1 MLIKIINVSLILIF
15 LSPVAALAHGD
26 KKEAVKV
33 TATTTMSPKEGN
45 NYIIDSLERAE
56 KQKGF
61 AEISEDVKESTVPTV
76 IKALSLAAI
85 IAGLAFLYMPKKKK
99 S

>member
-1 MLIKIINVSLILIF
+1 MLIKIIYVSLILIF
-15 LSPVAALAHGD
+15 LSPVAASAHGD

-33 TATTTMSPKEGN
+33 TATATMSPKEGN

>member
-1 MLIKIINVSLILIF
+1 MLIRMMYVTLILIF

-26 KKEAVKV
+26 KKEAAKI
-33 TATTTMSPKEGN
+33 TATTTMSPKEGD

-61 AEISEDVKESTVPTV
+61 AEISEDVKESAVPTV

-85 IAGLAFLYMPKKKK
+85 IAGLAFLYIPKKKK

>member
-1 MLIKIINVSLILIF
+1 MLTRIIYVTLMLIF
-15 LSPVAALAHGD
+15 LSPVAASAHSDNKTAG
-26 KKEAVKV
+26 EV

-61 AEISEDVKESTVPTV
+61 AEIRKDVKESAVPTV

-85 IAGLAFLYMPKKKK
+85 IAGLAFLYIPKKKK

>member
-1 MLIKIINVSLILIF
+1 MLIKIIYVSLILIF